1 MMNKMLR
8 AGGGIQTSVI
18 VSVPFYKACKKH
30 NITFSEALRTG
41 IALMLAE
48 QGVVEYDNGL
58 NLHRK
63 MILAKQE
70 LAKAVN
76 KLEELKKK

>member
-1 MMNKMLR
+1 MIR
-8 AGGGIQTSVI
+8 EGGGIQTSVI

-30 NITFSEALRTG
+30 GITFSEALRTG

-48 QGVVEYDNGL
+48 RGVAEYDNGL

-63 MILAKQE
+63 MVIAKQE
-70 LAKAVN
+70 LAQAKN
-76 KLEELKKK
+76 KLADLNKK